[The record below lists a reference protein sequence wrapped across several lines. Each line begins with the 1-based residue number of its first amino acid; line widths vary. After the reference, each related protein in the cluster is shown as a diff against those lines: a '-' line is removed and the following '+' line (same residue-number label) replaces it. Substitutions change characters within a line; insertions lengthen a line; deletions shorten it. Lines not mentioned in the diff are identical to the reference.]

1 MSLTNINDMTRIAIY
16 CVTYNSYE
24 CVDKFVRSVVDAA
37 QTPATPT
44 DVTVYIADNTAEDI
58 KLISTKAE
66 GIRVVVFPFHKNI
79 GYFGAINRM
88 MSETDYKSYDFV
100 IISNVDIELDKC
112 SLNKLASDYGAGNSG
127 RIGWIAPKIYSATER
142 RDRNP
147 KMTARYSL
155 KKLKMLRFL
164 FNHPVL
170 YHLYRCTAYRRKKYQ
185 SHEAGEIYGGH
196 GSFIILTKMY
206 FEKCGIINY
215 PVFLFGEEIYL
226 AEQCRQQGLKVVYDP
241 TIAVKDTEHAS
252 TGNMPSR
259 FYCNCNAKAL
269 EYIMSAFY

>member
-1 MSLTNINDMTRIAIY
+1 MARIAIY

-58 KLISTKAE
+58 KPISTKAE

-112 SLNKLASDYGAGNSG
+112 SLNKLVSDYGAGNSG

-206 FEKCGIINY
+206 FERCGIINY

-226 AEQCRQQGLKVVYDP
+226 AEQCRQQGLKVVYNP